1 MDGDFIQIG
10 YFNNGVMTGKYIA
23 TTNWG
28 VFIVGEYTEDANGEI
43 HDKGMFYNPDG
54 TTEQFSQ

>member
-1 MDGDFIQIG
+1 
-10 YFNNGVMTGKYIA
+10 MTGKYIA

-54 TTEQFSQ
+54 TTEQFS